1 MGLSP
6 LSRLNMACAM
16 LSLFSFS
23 AFIANN
29 SLLLLIYYSGVAAIL
44 WIRLFSSR
52 AHIEQLEHFKIVRI
66 VVTNF
71 LFVTVLTI
79 GLLVSEDY
87 KWWVVLTAF
96 IISSLSYSIPIYLK
110 KPN

>member
-6 LSRLNMACAM
+6 LSRLNMVCAM

-23 AFIANN
+23 AFIASN
-29 SLLLLIYYSGVAAIL
+29 SLLLLINYSGIAAIL
-44 WIRLFSSR
+44 WMRLFSSR
-52 AHIEQLEHFKIVRI
+52 AHIDQFERFKIARI
-66 VVTNF
+66 IVTTF
-71 LFVTVLTI
+71 LFVTALTI

-96 IISSLSYSIPIYLK
+96 IISSLSYSFPIHLK
-110 KPN
+110 RPN